1 MAAVNVQNRVAKAQG
16 LLPAEVTKVG
26 VSTMKRQT
34 SFLQIGA
41 MVCTDGRYDQTF
53 LANYLDINVIPQ
65 IKRIEG
71 VGDVMELGDTYSMR
85 IWLKPERMAQYGLV
99 LRTSPACWASRTLKP
114 LPAHWARVRRTSS
127 SSR

>member
-1 MAAVNVQNRVAKAQG
+1 
-16 LLPAEVTKVG
+16 
-26 VSTMKRQT
+26 MKRQT

-85 IWLKPERMAQYGLV
+85 IWLKPERKMCIRDRVYSEALEM
-99 LRTSPACWASRTLKP
+99 SKPPKASE
-114 LPAHWARVRRTSS
+114 S
-127 SSR
+127 